1 MSRATNERRTQEA
14 MSAPYIEL
22 DLAREIDDLHRD
34 GPWSQGRSA
43 KTLAKYD
50 DLRLVLT
57 ALKAGTRI
65 PTHDTDGRIA
75 IQCIRGRLRVHA
87 EGRVLPMAPGT
98 ILTLDRSV
106 PHDVEAAED
115 SAFLLTIT
123 WPRG

>member
-1 MSRATNERRTQEA
+1 
-14 MSAPYIEL
+14 MSAPYIQL
-22 DLAREIDDLHRD
+22 DLAREIDRLFLD
-34 GPWSQGRSA
+34 GPWGQGRSA

-57 ALKAGTRI
+57 AVKAGTRI

-75 IQCIRGRLRVHA
+75 IQCVRGRLQVHA

-98 ILTLDRSV
+98 ILTLDRGV
-106 PHDVEAAED
+106 PHDVEALED

-123 WPRG
+123 WSRG

>member
-1 MSRATNERRTQEA
+1 MSRGTNERRTPEA

-22 DLAREIDDLHRD
+22 DLAREVDDLYRQ
-34 GPWSQGRSA
+34 GPWGQGRSA

-65 PTHDTDGRIA
+65 PTHETDGRIA
-75 IQCIRGRLRVHA
+75 IQCVRGRLQVHA
-87 EGRVLPMAPGT
+87 RERVFQMAPGT
-98 ILTLDRSV
+98 ILTLDRGV
-106 PHDVEAAED
+106 AHDVEAVED

-123 WPRG
+123 WSRG